1 MMVINGMINFGKINS
16 LRVIGI
22 DKFDITLDGG
32 ELGEII
38 LAKKEIHGRC
48 QVNDNVDVFLYR
60 DSKGELI
67 LSTRRPYAQAGQFA
81 LLKVVS
87 SNSYGA
93 FLDWGLEQD
102 IRVSVKEQQKRM
114 RQGQSYIVHVYN
126 DKNNRIVASSRLTKF
141 LKNLPSDF
149 REGQRVDLVIGDIT
163 PMGYRAI
170 INGTHLG
177 VLYKNEVFQL
187 LKKGQA
193 VKGFIKNIREDG
205 KIDLALQKRS
215 AKEKDE
221 LSKKIVDVLNERGGS
236 LNISDKTSPER
247 IYNLFGVSKK
257 RYKNSIG
264 ALYKKRIITVEDH
277 SIKLVN
283 EQRQK
288 QLKELTGEHGQK
300 GRRIVKRGINKSGPK
315 K

>member
-1 MMVINGMINFGKINS
+1 MIEYGKINS
-16 LRVIGI
+16 LRVIEI

-38 LAKKEIHGRC
+38 LPKKDIHGRC
-48 QVNDNVDVFLYR
+48 RVNDNVDVFLYR
-60 DSKGELI
+60 DSRGELI
-67 LSTRRPYAQAGQFA
+67 LSTRKPYVQAGQFA

-114 RQGQSYIVHVYN
+114 RQGQSYIIYIYN
-126 DKNNRIVASSRLTKF
+126 DKNNRITASSRLAKF
-141 LKNLPSDF
+141 IKNLPSDF

-193 VKGFIKNIREDG
+193 IKGFVKNIREDG
-205 KIDLALQKRS
+205 KIDLTLQKRS

-221 LSKKIVDVLNERGGS
+221 LSKKILEVLNEHGGN
-236 LNISDKTSPER
+236 LDISDKTSPQR

-257 RYKNSIG
+257 RYKSAIG
-264 ALYKKRIITVEDH
+264 TLYKKHLITVGDYE
-277 SIKLVN
+277 IRLTP

-288 QLKELTGEHGQK
+288 PSNKQFGKPGRT
-300 GRRIVKRGINKSGPK
+300 GRRIKQKR
-315 K
+315 